1 MRARVGAFPSL
12 GPGPGPQS
20 GGGGGGSSS
29 SSSTPPSRASTPASS
44 EPHKVL
50 TLHGSGAGRKA
61 KKVTLASYTRSSP
74 STPRAPS
81 PIEPA
86 EVVWRAPPPP
96 KEVVFAQGPRQPATL
111 WVDLLG
117 ERVVYVDPPKT
128 KPAPKPKQNRR
139 EGKFLIIVV
148 VKKRKDKHRSIQQQG
163 PKEINKLENRK
174 QQQVSKNATPSAYRD
189 VQSYVLIVKCPCPPK
204 PKLPPNRCEQI

>member
-20 GGGGGGSSS
+20 SGGGGGS

-74 STPRAPS
+74 STPRPPS

-117 ERVVYVDPPKT
+117 ERVVYVDPPKI
-128 KPAPKPKQNRR
+128 KPAPKQKRR
-139 EGKFLIIVV
+139 EGN
-148 VKKRKDKHRSIQQQG
+148 S
-163 PKEINKLENRK
+163 
-174 QQQVSKNATPSAYRD
+174 
-189 VQSYVLIVKCPCPPK
+189 
-204 PKLPPNRCEQI
+204 